1 MEIKQLDEQLIHRA
15 NYNSLNGKRGD
26 ISKASYKRYVDE
38 VLGWDISNLKKL
50 KILDK
55 LYEKYSEILRL
66 EAQWV
71 SIAVAGPAK
80 YNSKKLDKSDQI
92 LEKSHYFY
100 KWFDDLR
107 KQVKNSEEENK
118 ETKVKYIVDRIERLM
133 ELKLDP
139 TTYIMRLANIDN
151 KKFIELYEKYY
162 PIFRW
167 RKNSNI
173 YKLYQA
179 SLAGEVKENT
189 RKVIYE
195 DENFVCYIEG
205 DRAYA
210 RFTMKI
216 QRQLLVAFKNRG
228 WWWNSHKKA
237 LSTYP
242 SRVNKEWI
250 ETISTQYAKYI

>member
-38 VLGWDISNLKKL
+38 VLGWYISNLKKL

-71 SIAVAGPAK
+71 SVAVAGPAK

-139 TTYIMRLANIDN
+139 TTDIMRLANIDN
-151 KKFIELYEKYY
+151 KKYF
-162 PIFRW
+162 
-167 RKNSNI
+167 
-173 YKLYQA
+173 
-179 SLAGEVKENT
+179 
-189 RKVIYE
+189 
-195 DENFVCYIEG
+195 
-205 DRAYA
+205 
-210 RFTMKI
+210 
-216 QRQLLVAFKNRG
+216 
-228 WWWNSHKKA
+228 
-237 LSTYP
+237 
-242 SRVNKEWI
+242 
-250 ETISTQYAKYI
+250 

>member
-26 ISKASYKRYVDE
+26 ISKSSFQGYVDE
-38 VLGWDISNLKKL
+38 ILSWNIADTKKQ

-71 SIAVAGPAK
+71 SVAVAGPAK
-80 YNSKKLDKSDQI
+80 YNSKRLDKSDQI

-100 KWFDDLR
+100 EWFEDLR
-107 KQVKNSEEENK
+107 KQVKNSKEENK
-118 ETKVKYIVDRIERLM
+118 ETNVKHIVDRITRLM
-133 ELKLDP
+133 ELKLNP
-139 TTYIMRLANIDN
+139 TNDIMSLANNDN
-151 KKFIELYEKYY
+151 KKFIEQYEKYN
-162 PIFRW
+162 PTFNW

-179 SLAGEVKENT
+179 SLAGEVKEIT
-189 RKVIYE
+189 REVIYE
-195 DENFVCYIEG
+195 DENFICYIEG

-210 RFTMKI
+210 RFTMRI
-216 QRQLLVAFKNRG
+216 QRQLLVAFKKRG

-250 ETISTQYAKYI
+250 ENISMQYAKYL

>member
-26 ISKASYKRYVDE
+26 ISKASYKGYVDE

-118 ETKVKYIVDRIERLM
+118 ETKV
-133 ELKLDP
+133 
-139 TTYIMRLANIDN
+139 
-151 KKFIELYEKYY
+151 
-162 PIFRW
+162 
-167 RKNSNI
+167 
-173 YKLYQA
+173 
-179 SLAGEVKENT
+179 
-189 RKVIYE
+189 
-195 DENFVCYIEG
+195 
-205 DRAYA
+205 
-210 RFTMKI
+210 
-216 QRQLLVAFKNRG
+216 
-228 WWWNSHKKA
+228 
-237 LSTYP
+237 
-242 SRVNKEWI
+242 
-250 ETISTQYAKYI
+250 